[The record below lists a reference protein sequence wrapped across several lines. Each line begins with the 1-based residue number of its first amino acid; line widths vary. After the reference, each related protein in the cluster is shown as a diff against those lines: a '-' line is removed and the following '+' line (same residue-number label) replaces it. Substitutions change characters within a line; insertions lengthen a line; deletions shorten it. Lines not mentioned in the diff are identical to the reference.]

1 MDDSVKNPNI
11 HYINPNK
18 QLYAGIWSLYTGAT
32 AFLLARLWVKISRR
46 HGLWWDDY
54 ILLFAWGV
62 LTANDIIITI
72 EYATGYVS
80 PSWDDRM
87 HILIII
93 SSCGTLMGQSL
104 TKVAFAVTLLKL
116 TKGFSCWKICH
127 WILWFCIATMCSY
140 NIAKIIVEWGKVCDN
155 RGYDVWYRMH
165 FCLYTE
171 PRARFKEGG
180 NYVNVVMDFV
190 FAAFPWIIT
199 WNLDMRRKEKIGLCL
214 TMSLGL
220 VVAIASAIRTEW
232 KYDGNRKDEW
242 YFWNNAMSN
251 IWYSS
256 EVTGTIIVQCV
267 PVLRPLLKHIST
279 TMRSKRL
286 GSSTDDGGTFGLSK
300 LDGHVGRWYP
310 PSRLKDEGGLMPG
323 PAGDEETLILS
334 VRNGVVARK
343 DTNGDRVHSDA

>member
-1 MDDSVKNPNI
+1 MMSGTVWTSASIQNHVPDSRK
-11 HYINPNK
+11 
-18 QLYAGIWSLYTGAT
+18 AAT
-32 AFLLARLWVKISRR
+32 VSTASS
-46 HGLWWDDY
+46 
-54 ILLFAWGV
+54 LFAGWV
-62 LTANDIIITI
+62 
-72 EYATGYVS
+72 
-80 PSWDDRM
+80 P
-87 HILIII
+87 
-93 SSCGTLMGQSL
+93 SL
-104 TKVAFAVTLLKL
+104 TLDET
-116 TKGFSCWKICH
+116 
-127 WILWFCIATMCSY
+127 
-140 NIAKIIVEWGKVCDN
+140 D
-155 RGYDVWYRMH
+155 
-165 FCLYTE
+165 
-171 PRARFKEGG
+171 
-180 NYVNVVMDFV
+180 VNVVMDFV

-310 PSRLKDEGGLMPG
+310 PSRLKDEGGLIPG
-323 PAGDEETLILS
+323 PVGDEETLILS
-334 VRNGVVARK
+334 VRNGIVARK
-343 DTNGDRVHSDA
+343 DMNGDRVHSDA